1 MNFDDFDKKFKKVA
15 INRKIESYSNTIT
28 VLFTG
33 NIFIFLITVFSV
45 ISNFIWGN
53 NFTLFFMICMII
65 ISILLTP
72 FIIFLIKFGLMRINE
87 LKEEI

>member
-1 MNFDDFDKKFKKVA
+1 MNFDDEFKNIA
-15 INRKIESYSNTIT
+15 NRRKIESYSNTIT
-28 VLFTG
+28 MLFIV
-33 NIFIFLITVFSV
+33 NILCFLITVFSV

-72 FIIFLIKFGLMRINE
+72 FIILLIKEGLKRIDT
-87 LKEEI
+87 LREEI

>member
-1 MNFDDFDKKFKKVA
+1 MNFDDFDKKIKKMA